1 VRSQSH
7 QKSNVKR
14 SWQTHRV
21 PTVTTVPDLAQ
32 LDDEDLARLYAY
44 PAQPDRAWVRAN
56 FVSTLDGSATGPDG
70 RTGTINTESD
80 VRVFAALRAL
90 SDVVLVGAGTV
101 RAEGY
106 RAVQVRESW
115 RRFRTSLGLAPV
127 PTLAVV
133 TSSLALP
140 ESLLDV
146 PDGGGPV
153 LVVTV
158 ADVDPDHRGQIESRL
173 GPGSVITAGER
184 TVDAARCIEELSAR
198 GLPRVLCEGG
208 PALLSDLAAAG
219 LLDELCLTLTPVLVG
234 GTGPRIAHG
243 LPLDVTLR
251 LEHLI
256 QTQDVLLTRWVRPD
270 PT

>member
-1 VRSQSH
+1 
-7 QKSNVKR
+7 
-14 SWQTHRV
+14 V

-70 RTGTINTESD
+70 RTGSINTESD

-115 RRFRTSLGLAPV
+115 RRVRASLGLAPV

-133 TSSLALP
+133 TRSLALP
-140 ESLLDV
+140 DALLDP
-146 PDGGGPV
+146 PDGAGPV

-158 ADVDPDHRGQIESRL
+158 ADVDTDRRGEIESRL
-173 GPGSVITAGER
+173 GPGSVLTVGEQ
-184 TVDAARCIEELSAR
+184 TVEVQRLVDELSAR

-208 PALLSDLAAAG
+208 PALLSELAAED

-243 LPLDVTLR
+243 LPMAVTMR

-256 QTQDVLLTRWVRPD
+256 ETQDVLLTRWMRPD
-270 PT
+270 PS

>member
-1 VRSQSH
+1 MP
-7 QKSNVKR
+7 
-14 SWQTHRV
+14 V
-21 PTVTTVPDLAQ
+21 PGRLATVPYVTTVPDLAE

-70 RTGTINTESD
+70 RTGSINTESD

-106 RAVQVRESW
+106 RAVQVREPW
-115 RRFRTSLGLAPV
+115 RRVRASLGLAPV

-133 TSSLALP
+133 SRSLALP
-140 ESLLDV
+140 EELLDP

-153 LVVTV
+153 IVVTV
-158 ADVDPDHRGQIESRL
+158 ADVDPDRRAEIELRL
-173 GPGSVITAGER
+173 GPASVMTAGEQA
-184 TVDAARCIEELSAR
+184 VDVGLCLDDLAAR

-208 PALLSDLAAAG
+208 PGLLTEVASRN
-219 LLDELCLTLTPVLVG
+219 LLDELCLTLTPLLVG

-243 LPLDVTLR
+243 LPIDVTLR

-256 QTQDVLLTRWVRPD
+256 ETQDVLLMRWVRPD
-270 PT
+270 PS

>member
-1 VRSQSH
+1 
-7 QKSNVKR
+7 
-14 SWQTHRV
+14 V
-21 PTVTTVPDLAQ
+21 PTVTTVPDLDD

-115 RRFRTSLGLAPV
+115 RQVRASLGLAPV

-133 TSSLALP
+133 SRSLALP
-140 ESLLDV
+140 EALLD
-146 PDGGGPV
+146 PPEGGGPV

-158 ADVDPDHRGQIESRL
+158 ADVDPDRRDEIESRL
-173 GPGSVITAGER
+173 GPRSVMTAGEQ
-184 TVDAARCIEELSAR
+184 TVEVARCLDELAAR

-208 PALLSDLAAAG
+208 PALLSELAAGG
-219 LLDELCLTLTPVLVG
+219 LLDELCLTLSPLLVG

-243 LPLDVTLR
+243 LPLDVTFR

-256 QTQDVLLTRWVRPD
+256 ETQDVLLTRWVRPD
-270 PT
+270 PS

>member
-1 VRSQSH
+1 
-7 QKSNVKR
+7 
-14 SWQTHRV
+14 V
-21 PTVTTVPDLAQ
+21 PFVTSVPDLAE

-70 RTGTINTESD
+70 RTGTINAESD

-115 RRFRTSLGLAPV
+115 RRVREALGLAPV

-133 TSSLALP
+133 TRSLALP
-140 ESLLDV
+140 DALLD
-146 PDGGGPV
+146 PPEGGGPV
-153 LVVTV
+153 LVVTI
-158 ADVDPDHRGQIESRL
+158 ADVDPDRRDEIESRL
-173 GPGSVITAGER
+173 GPGSVLTAGQH
-184 TVDAARCIEELSAR
+184 TVEVGPCLDELAAR

-208 PALLSDLAAAG
+208 PELLSELASHD
-219 LLDELCLTLTPVLVG
+219 LLDELCLTVTPLLVG
-234 GTGPRIAHG
+234 GVGPRIAHG
-243 LPLDVTLR
+243 VPLDVTLR

-256 QTQDVLLTRWVRPD
+256 ETQDVLLTRWVRPD
-270 PT
+270 RSLSSGS

>member
-1 VRSQSH
+1 
-7 QKSNVKR
+7 
-14 SWQTHRV
+14 V
-21 PTVTTVPDLAQ
+21 PTVTTVPDLAS

-56 FVSTLDGSATGPDG
+56 FVATLDGSATGPDG
-70 RTGTINTESD
+70 RTGTINTDSD

-115 RRFRTSLGLAPV
+115 RGVRAALGLAPV

-133 TSSLALP
+133 TRSLALP
-140 ESLLDV
+140 DALLD
-146 PDGGGPV
+146 PPEGGGQV

-158 ADVDPDHRGQIESRL
+158 ADVDPDRRGEIEAAL
-173 GPGSVITAGER
+173 GPGSVMTAGEQS
-184 TVDAARCIEELSAR
+184 VEVARCLDELAAR

-208 PALLSDLAAAG
+208 PGLMSELAAAG
-219 LLDELCLTLTPVLVG
+219 LLDELCLTLAPLLVG

-243 LPLDVTLR
+243 LPLDLTLR
-251 LEHLI
+251 LAHVIE
-256 QTQDVLLTRWVRPD
+256 TDDVLLTRWVRPD
-270 PT
+270 PS

>member
-1 VRSQSH
+1 
-7 QKSNVKR
+7 
-14 SWQTHRV
+14 V
-21 PTVTTVPDLAQ
+21 PTVTTVPDLAE

-56 FVSTLDGSATGPDG
+56 FVATLDGSATGPDG
-70 RTGTINTESD
+70 RTGSINTESD

-115 RRFRTSLGLAPV
+115 RRVRASLGLAPV

-133 TSSLALP
+133 TRSLVLP
-140 ESLLDV
+140 ESLLD
-146 PDGGGPV
+146 PPEGAGPV
-153 LVVTV
+153 LVVSV
-158 ADVDPDHRGQIESRL
+158 ADVDPDRRTEVESRL
-173 GPGSVITAGER
+173 GQGSVMTAGEQ
-184 TVDAARCIEELSAR
+184 TVDVGRCVEELSAR

-208 PALLSDLAAAG
+208 PALLSELAAQG
-219 LLDELCLTLTPVLVG
+219 LLDELCLTLTPMIVG

-256 QTQDVLLTRWVRPD
+256 ETQDVLLTRWVRPD
-270 PT
+270 PS

>member
-1 VRSQSH
+1 M
-7 QKSNVKR
+7 
-14 SWQTHRV
+14 
-21 PTVTTVPDLAQ
+21 PYVTTVPDLAE

-44 PAQPDRAWVRAN
+44 PAQPDRPWVRAN

-115 RRFRTSLGLAPV
+115 RRVRAALGLAPV

-133 TSSLALP
+133 TRSLALP
-140 ESLLDV
+140 DALLE
-146 PDGGGPV
+146 PPEGGGPV
-153 LVVTV
+153 VVVTV
-158 ADVDPDHRGQIESRL
+158 ADADPDRCGEIERRL
-173 GPGSVITAGER
+173 GPASVMTTGEQ
-184 TVDAARCIEELSAR
+184 TVDVGACLDQLAAR

-208 PALLSDLAAAG
+208 PALLSELASHD
-219 LLDELCLTLTPVLVG
+219 LLDELCLTLTPLLVG

-256 QTQDVLLTRWVRPD
+256 EAQDVLLTRWVRRARV
-270 PT
+270 PTGS